1 MADQASHLPQQSG
14 WQIYRRLLSY
24 SFSKWQYLALGSLAL
39 MVLSGMEALMVYLLG
54 PFIDGSFVDKNYNDI
69 KWIPV
74 AMVVIFLVRGIAN
87 FIGTYLIGFVGAHVT
102 KTLRQEMFERVQF
115 LPTYY
120 FDQQSSGTLLSKFSY
135 DVEQITGAAVKSLR
149 SLVEDTFKVVFLL
162 GVMFINNWKL
172 TLLFLI
178 VIPVIAAIV
187 AYTSK
192 LFRKFS
198 TKMQKSVG
206 KITNIVEES
215 VIGHRIVKIFGG
227 QQYEI
232 DKFEHANER
241 FRRNS
246 MRKITTKAASTPVIH
261 TLVGFVLV
269 AVLAIAAR
277 PGIAAEETAGGFVS
291 FIIAM
296 IAILTPARKLTLLN
310 EILQTGIAAGLS
322 VFGLIDSDKE
332 KDPASKAL
340 ANCKGK
346 VEFNNVCFKYATR
359 DEKAVEQINLQI
371 KSGETIAFVGRSGS
385 GKTTV
390 VNLLPRFYDIDSGSI
405 SIDGVNI
412 TEVSLSSLRN
422 QVAIVNQDVT
432 LFNDTIANNIAYAQG
447 IDSQDARVI
456 EAAEAARVTEF
467 TDKLPDKLNTLVG
480 ENGVLL
486 SGGQRQRIAIARALL
501 KDAPILIL
509 DEATSALDTESEQYI
524 QKALELLQK
533 DRTTLVIAHRLSTI
547 EKADRIVVM
556 DAGAIVE
563 IGSHR
568 ELLDKGGTY
577 ASLYELQKSEPN
589 NGSDSGHDSETGNQ
603 SGNQTGLVL
612 NV

>member
-1 MADQASHLPQQSG
+1 MAEQASNLPKQSG

-24 SFSKWQYLALGSLAL
+24 TLSKWQYLVLGSLAL
-39 MVLSGMEALMVYLLG
+39 IVLSGMEALMVYLLG
-54 PFIDGSFVDKNYNDI
+54 PFIDSSFVEKNYSEI
-69 KWIPV
+69 KWIPI
-74 AMVVIFLVRGIAN
+74 ALLAIFLIRGVAN
-87 FIGTYLIGFVGAHVT
+87 FVGTYLIGYVGAHVI
-102 KTLRQEMFERVQF
+102 KTLRQQMFERIQF
-115 LPTYY
+115 LPTNY
-120 FDQQSSGTLLSKFSY
+120 FDHQSTGTLLSKFSF
-135 DVEQITGAAVKSLR
+135 DVEQIIGAAVKSLR
-149 SLVEDTFKVVFLL
+149 SLVEDTFKVIFLL

-187 AYTSK
+187 GYTSK

-206 KITNIVEES
+206 KITHIVEES
-215 VIGHRIVKIFGG
+215 IIGHRIVKIFGG
-227 QQYEI
+227 QKYEI
-232 DKFEHANER
+232 EKFEYANER
-241 FRRNS
+241 YRRNK

-277 PGIAAEETAGGFVS
+277 PEFATEETAGGFVS

-322 VFGLIDSDKE
+322 VFELIDSEKE
-332 KDPASKAL
+332 QDSASKIL
-340 ANCKGK
+340 PNCTGR
-346 VEFNNVCFKYATR
+346 VEYNDVCFKYTTR
-359 DEKAVEQINLQI
+359 DEKAVEHINLSI
-371 KSGETIAFVGRSGS
+371 EPGETVAFVGKSGS
-385 GKTTV
+385 GKTTI
-390 VNLLPRFYDIDSGSI
+390 VNLLPRFYDVDSGSI
-405 SIDGVNI
+405 TIDS
-412 TEVSLSSLRN
+412 VSTTDLSLASLRN
-422 QVAIVNQDVT
+422 QIAIVNQDVT

-447 IDSQDARVI
+447 MDSQDKRVI
-456 EAAEAARVTEF
+456 EAAEAARVLEF

-509 DEATSALDTESEQYI
+509 DEATSALDTESEKFI

-556 DAGAIVE
+556 DNGTIVE
-563 IGSHR
+563 IGSHK
-568 ELLDKGGTY
+568 ELLHKDQAY
-577 ASLYELQKSEPN
+577 ALLYKMQRSEP
-589 NGSDSGHDSETGNQ
+589 
-603 SGNQTGLVL
+603 GLAVS
-612 NV
+612 V

>member
-1 MADQASHLPQQSG
+1 MADQAPNLPKQSG
-14 WQIYRRLLSY
+14 WQIYRRLLTY
-24 SFSKWQYLALGSLAL
+24 TFTKWQYLALGSLAL

-54 PFIDGSFVDKNYNDI
+54 PFIDSSFVDKNYDEI

-74 AMVVIFLVRGIAN
+74 VLFAIFLLRGVAN
-87 FIGTYLIGFVGAHVT
+87 FAGTYLIGYVGAHVI
-102 KTLRQEMFERVQF
+102 KLLRQEMFERLQF
-115 LPTYY
+115 LPTNY
-120 FDQQSSGTLLSKFSY
+120 FDHQSSGTLLSKFSY
-135 DVEQITGAAVKSLR
+135 DVEQIIGAAVKSLR
-149 SLVEDTFKVVFLL
+149 SLVEDTFKVIFLL

-187 AYTSK
+187 GYTSK

-206 KITNIVEES
+206 KITHIVEES

-232 DKFEHANER
+232 EKFEYANER
-241 FRRNS
+241 YRRNN

-277 PGIAAEETAGGFVS
+277 PEIATEETAGGFVS

-296 IAILTPARKLTLLN
+296 IAILTPARNLTLLN

-322 VFGLIDSDKE
+322 VFELIDSEQE
-332 KDPASKAL
+332 KDHANKSMSK
-340 ANCKGK
+340 CSGK
-346 VEFNNVCFKYATR
+346 IEYKDVCFKYKTR
-359 DEKAVEQINLQI
+359 DEKAIEHIDLTI
-371 KSGETIAFVGRSGS
+371 EPGETVAFVGKSGS
-385 GKTTV
+385 GKTTI

-405 SIDGVNI
+405 SIDGINV
-412 TEVSLSSLRN
+412 VDLSLASLRN
-422 QVAIVNQDVT
+422 QIAIVNQDVT

-447 IDSQDARVI
+447 MDSQDERVI
-456 EAAEAARVTEF
+456 EAAKAARVLEF

-509 DEATSALDTESEQYI
+509 DEATSALDTESEQCI
-524 QKALELLQK
+524 QNALELLQK
-533 DRTTLVIAHRLSTI
+533 NRTTLVIAHRLSTI

-556 DAGAIVE
+556 VKGAIVE
-563 IGSHR
+563 IGSHK
-568 ELLDKGGTY
+568 ELLNKDEVY
-577 ASLYELQKSEPN
+577 ALLHKRQRNKP
-589 NGSDSGHDSETGNQ
+589 
-603 SGNQTGLVL
+603 GLAVS
-612 NV
+612 V